1 MNKKNVKEQSSG
13 RIEIVSKREPK
24 KITQQKDPFARINL
38 HPLEDIQ
45 ESTNSNKDNSNPSST
60 PTRTPTSI
68 TPTTPTSTPTS
79 THANQFLEIAPTK
92 NFHRVANSINR
103 EAIEKGLF
111 DRPSYKVVYDVLYLL
126 TRGNIVP
133 SRKTRISK
141 EQLQKKSGL
150 GSRVTLDGA
159 IVHLQAVGLLRVNII
174 GGKQGGNEY
183 EVLLPEEINLNN
195 THSSTPSR
203 GTSTSSRDTSIPPRT
218 STPSSPCQNLEAL
231 ESLETTPSS
240 TPINSI
246 NIESIDMSKTLSNTK
261 EEKKIDDEP
270 AAAFRLF
277 EEKINEV
284 FKQLMG
290 REAKQSD
297 AEALAAIGELLATEI
312 LEAASRTKVVSDA
325 AKFSLTHL
333 RRRLGVRTIK
343 VETISEKETGK
354 GTASAKPIRKEI
366 QLTDDEIQECPDCN
380 GRLLIYPEGPSKG
393 AVMCKHLPLIKA
405 KQAEE
410 EKVEEKKVIK

>member
-1 MNKKNVKEQSSG
+1 MNKKNVEEQSSG

-45 ESTNSNKDNSNPSST
+45 ESTNSNKDNS
-60 PTRTPTSI
+60 
-68 TPTTPTSTPTS
+68 TPTSTPTS
-79 THANQFLEIAPTK
+79 THVNQFLEIAPTK

-195 THSSTPSR
+195 TNPSTPSR
-203 GTSTSSRDTSIPPRT
+203 DTSTPSRDTSTSPRI
-218 STPSSPCQNLEAL
+218 STPSSPGQNLETL
-231 ESLETTPSS
+231 ETLETTPSS

-246 NIESIDMSKTLSNTK
+246 NIESIDMAKTLSNTK
-261 EEKKIDDEP
+261 EEKRIDDEP
-270 AAAFRLF
+270 AAAFRSHN
-277 EEKINEV
+277 EKINQV
-284 FKQLMG
+284 FKELTG
-290 REAKQSD
+290 REATPSD
-297 AEALAAIGELLATEI
+297 EQKLAQLGELIAAELM
-312 LEAASRTKVVSDA
+312 EAAARTKVVSDPA
-325 AKFSLTHL
+325 AFLLTHL
-333 RRRLGVRTIK
+333 RRRLGVRSIK
-343 VETISEKETGK
+343 VETLSEKETGK
-354 GTASAKPIRKEI
+354 GTAASTKPLRQEI
-366 QLTDDEIQECPDCN
+366 PLTDDEIQECPDCQ
-380 GRLLIYPEGPSKG
+380 GRLLIYPQGPGKG
-393 AVMCKHLPLIKA
+393 AVMCKHLSLIKA
-405 KQAEE
+405 KQSEHP
-410 EKVEEKKVIK
+410 KQSEEKKEEGK

>member
-1 MNKKNVKEQSSG
+1 MNKKNVKELSSG

-38 HPLEDIQ
+38 HPLEDVQ
-45 ESTNSNKDNSNPSST
+45 EPTISNNDTNPPSITPSST
-60 PTRTPTSI
+60 PPS
-68 TPTTPTSTPTS
+68 TSTDQS
-79 THANQFLEIAPTK
+79 LEIAPTK

-103 EAIEKGLF
+103 EALEKGLF

-183 EVLLPEEINLNN
+183 EVLLPEETNLFS
-195 THSSTPSR
+195 TSPSTPSSTSSSAPSRETSTPSR
-203 GTSTSSRDTSIPPRT
+203 DSTL
-218 STPSSPCQNLEAL
+218 SSPGQNLEAL
-231 ESLETTPSS
+231 ESLKTTPSS
-240 TPINSI
+240 TPVGSI
-246 NIESIDMSKTLSNTK
+246 NIESRDIAKTFLKTK
-261 EEKKIDDEP
+261 EEKRIDDEP
-270 AAAFRLF
+270 AAAFQAF
-277 EEKINEV
+277 FEKINEV

-290 REAKQSD
+290 RQAKQSD
-297 AEALAAIGELLATEI
+297 SEALAAIGELLAAEI
-312 LEAASRTKVVSDA
+312 LEAAGRTKVVSDA

-333 RRRLGVRTIK
+333 RRRLGVRTIN
-343 VETISEKETGK
+343 VETSPGKEAGK
-354 GTASAKPIRKEI
+354 GTASSKPLRQEI
-366 QLTDDEIQECPDCN
+366 QLSDDEIQECPDCQ
-380 GRLLIYPEGPSKG
+380 GRLLIYPAGQGKG
-393 AVMCKHLPLIKA
+393 AVMCRHQPLIKA
-405 KQAEE
+405 KQSEQSE
-410 EKVEEKKVIK
+410 QKKGEGK